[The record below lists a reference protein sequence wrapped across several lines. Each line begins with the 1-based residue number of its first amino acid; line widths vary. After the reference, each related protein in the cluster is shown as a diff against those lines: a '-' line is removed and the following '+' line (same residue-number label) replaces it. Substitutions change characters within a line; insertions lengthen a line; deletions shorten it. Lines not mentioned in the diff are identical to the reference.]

1 MKVLFVAILLL
12 GWSLHSR
19 ADYISYY
26 LIHTGVDHTLKE
38 HERQTR
44 VRNHQ
49 ALVTTLEET
58 NKTETNRLRSTYDKM
73 ISRLN
78 QLGLVI
84 DAAFLTQE
92 AYPTLNT
99 IIRTQKMILEKVAD
113 YPYLIPFAIENEIHV
128 VQKAHSLVN
137 YMVGL
142 AVSLGDLNG
151 MKSGDRK
158 LLLGH
163 ALNELRTV
171 AGLSYRMLS
180 TLRGRILSDN
190 LRKAR
195 FSRWV
200 NREKDLIVDIINNAK
215 KL

>member
-1 MKVLFVAILLL
+1 MKVLLLAIFVL
-12 GWSLHSR
+12 GCLPHSR

-38 HERQTR
+38 HERQTKI
-44 VRNHQ
+44 RNQQ

-58 NKTETNRLRSTYDKM
+58 NKNETNRLRSTYDKM

-99 IIRTQKMILEKVAD
+99 IIRTQKMIVEKVAE
-113 YPYLIPFAIENEIHV
+113 YPYLIPFAMENETHV
-128 VQKAHSLVN
+128 VQKAHSLIN

-142 AVSLGDLNG
+142 VVSLGDLNA
-151 MKSGDRK
+151 MKPGDRK
-158 LLLGH
+158 LLLSH

-180 TLRGRILSDN
+180 TLRGRILSDS

-200 NREKDLIVDIINNAK
+200 NREKDLIIDIINNAK
-215 KL
+215 KI